1 MADEIITSRA
11 GVRIRVGNTDAE
23 GRMAMVDVLAHMKE
37 KALHEVNPH
46 LFTIATLTGTYYLM
60 ITLKR
65 PLRHVPLFSFVG
77 HAVLAVG
84 PYTSV
89 MDNGVSRKEKFALS
103 LQETGDLYG
112 DMFEVN
118 TIRKEDFEFIKDK
131 SGEFVD
137 VLQCNNAPSSRTPR
151 GHQFPAAFMH
161 KVSGLSD
168 HQLSSDKPLKYSHL
182 DVAGSSGDLPEPT
195 TASSVVALAMHFI
208 Q

>member
-1 MADEIITSRA
+1 
-11 GVRIRVGNTDAE
+11 
-23 GRMAMVDVLAHMKE
+23 MKLIF
-37 KALHEVNPH
+37 A
-46 LFTIATLTGTYYLM
+46 
-60 ITLKR
+60 
-65 PLRHVPLFSFVG
+65 G
-77 HAVLAVG
+77 HAVVAVG

-89 MDNGVSRKEKFALS
+89 MDNGVSRKEKFALG

-118 TIRKEDFEFIKDK
+118 TIRKEDFDFIKDK

-151 GHQFPAAFMH
+151 GMKCYIDIPGNIFFNNLRILGHQFPAAFLH
-161 KVSGLSD
+161 KVSGLSE
-168 HQLSSDKPLKYSHL
+168 HQLNADKPLKYSHL
-182 DVAGSSGDLPEPT
+182 DVAGSSGDLPEIS

>member
-1 MADEIITSRA
+1 MKTQLQFHEKNWLKCYTLCNVKITRQ
-11 GVRIRVGNTDAE
+11 IDLLLQYL
-23 GRMAMVDVLAHMKE
+23 RMVKFD
-37 KALHEVNPH
+37 N
-46 LFTIATLTGTYYLM
+46 F
-60 ITLKR
+60 
-65 PLRHVPLFSFVG
+65 FFFNSVG

-89 MDNGVSRKEKFALS
+89 MDNGVSRKEKFASS

-168 HQLSSDKPLKYSHL
+168 HQLNADKPLKYSHL

-208 Q
+208 H